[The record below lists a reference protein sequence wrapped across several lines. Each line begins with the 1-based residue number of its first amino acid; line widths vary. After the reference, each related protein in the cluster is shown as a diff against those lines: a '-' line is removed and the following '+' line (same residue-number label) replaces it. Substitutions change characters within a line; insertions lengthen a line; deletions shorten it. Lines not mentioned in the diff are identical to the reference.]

1 MRTLIIF
8 LALTT
13 TALATPCDDDRK
25 DFERAQ
31 KFGATN
37 FQCVDRYDGS
47 ARATWEMTPEQFK
60 EYIDSE
66 LERQRQRIK
75 KGGRK

>member
-1 MRTLIIF
+1 MKTLIIF

-13 TALATPCDDDRK
+13 TALATPCDDDLK
-25 DFERAQ
+25 DFKRAQ

-37 FQCVDRYDGS
+37 FQCRDEYEGS
-47 ARATWEMTPEQFK
+47 ARATWDMTAEQFK
-60 EYIDSE
+60 EYMAAE

-75 KGGRK
+75 GK

>member
-1 MRTLIIF
+1 MKTLIIF
-8 LALTT
+8 LALTA
-13 TALATPCDDDRK
+13 TALATPCDNDLK

-37 FQCVDRYDGS
+37 FQCRDEYEGS
-47 ARATWEMTPEQFK
+47 ARATWDMTTEQFK
-60 EYIDSE
+60 AYMDSE

-75 KGGRK
+75 GK

>member
-8 LALTT
+8 LALTA
-13 TALATPCDDDRK
+13 TALATPCDQDRRA
-25 DFERAQ
+25 FERAQ

-37 FQCVDRYDGS
+37 FQCVDRYEGS
-47 ARATWEMTPEQFK
+47 ARATWDMTPEQFK
-60 EYIDSE
+60 KYMAAE

-75 KGGRK
+75 GK